1 MIAKFVKG
9 GQSSGGLKLPQ
20 SQPNI
25 IVGPACMMPAEV
37 NATGR
42 AYNAYNQVTG
52 PVDVA
57 PVVPYNRDTNGFG
70 FNGRDPSQVGGI
82 DPSLRPSGS

>member
-1 MIAKFVKG
+1 VIAKFVKG

-42 AYNAYNQVTG
+42 AYNA
-52 PVDVA
+52 
-57 PVVPYNRDTNGFG
+57 
-70 FNGRDPSQVGGI
+70 
-82 DPSLRPSGS
+82 